1 MGISP
6 TLLYG
11 VVLAIIDVFVLSLL
25 KMRYL
30 NIIKSDIILVIAF
43 LIYGI
48 QALIFYKSLSHSTL
62 VQMNLSWDLISD
74 ILVTFAGIYLF
85 KESFSKRQKLGIVV
99 ALFALFL
106 LK

>member
-1 MGISP
+1 MAISP

-11 VVLAIIDVFVLSLL
+11 VMLAIIDVIVLSLL

-30 NIIKSDIILVIAF
+30 NIIKSDIILIVAF
-43 LIYGI
+43 LIYGF
-48 QALIFYKSLSHSTL
+48 QAMIFYKSLHHSTL

-74 ILVTFAGIYLF
+74 ILVTVVGIFLF
-85 KESFSKRQKLGIVV
+85 KESFTQTQKLGIVV
-99 ALFALFL
+99 ALGAIFL